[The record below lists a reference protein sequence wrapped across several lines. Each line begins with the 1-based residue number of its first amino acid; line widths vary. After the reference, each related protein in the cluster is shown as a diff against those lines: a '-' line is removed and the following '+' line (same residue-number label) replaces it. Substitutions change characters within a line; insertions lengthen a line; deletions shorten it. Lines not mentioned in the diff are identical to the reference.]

1 VPLAVLEGHQNGDL
15 QAIVFVTA
23 RRHHY
28 VPQFYLR
35 GFTRNGGKNS
45 KLFVVDVVDRKS
57 FWTTPANV
65 CAVRDFNRIEAP
77 GLPADALETSLGQFE
92 TVVARGLQ
100 TIIKDRATRDSK
112 AWNCVLN
119 LMSVMAVR
127 NPHTRRQIDR
137 YHSEILQL
145 IARMTVQS
153 PEVWDGTVQNM
164 LKDGSLNEPPKVSYE
179 QIKQF
184 VDKGEYT
191 ISFPPGYHTPIE
203 FGAQDVVLNTLA
215 DRKWLLL
222 EAEAGEFITTDLP
235 VCLLLTSGDAASL
248 RHPIGHATRN
258 TTILFPLSSD
268 LIAMGSFEGQSG
280 TGHAD
285 RKDVAAFNHALAMH
299 CDFMLFARTDRFVV
313 ADRYGEGFATGAE
326 VLNRIAA
333 SPRASRGRKMPR

>member
-1 VPLAVLEGHQNGDL
+1 M
-15 QAIVFVTA
+15 TA

-45 KLFVVDVVDRKS
+45 KLFAVDVVERKS

-65 CAVRDFNRIEAP
+65 CAVRDFNRVEAP
-77 GLPADALETSLGQFE
+77 GLAADELEKSLSQFE
-92 TVVARGLQ
+92 TIVARGLQ
-100 TIIKDRATRDSK
+100 KIIKDRATRDSK
-112 AWNCVLN
+112 AWGCVLN
-119 LMSVMAVR
+119 LMSVIAVR
-127 NPHTRRQIDR
+127 NPHTRRQMER
-137 YHSEILQL
+137 FHSEILQH

-153 PEVWDGTVQNM
+153 RALWEGTVRGM
-164 LKDGSLNEPPKVSYE
+164 LKDGSIEEPPKVSYE

-184 VDKGEYT
+184 VDNGDYTFEY
-191 ISFPPGYHTPIE
+191 PHGYHTPME
-203 FGAQDVVLNTLA
+203 FAAQDTVLKTLA

-222 EAEAGEFITTDLP
+222 SIETDAGEFITTDLP
-235 VCLLLTSGDAASL
+235 VCLLLTSGDATSL
-248 RHPIGHATRN
+248 RHPIGHSTRN
-258 TTILFPLSSD
+258 TTVLFPLSAD
-268 LIAMGSFEGQSG
+268 LMAMGSFEGQSG
-280 TGHAD
+280 TGQAD

-333 SPRASRGRKMPR
+333 NPRASRGKKMSPP